1 MSARQFRVWPSLP
14 PDLYLRRRSP
24 YRPFPLDRPE
34 CRLYSRARHALW
46 AGCAAI
52 GLRPGDEV
60 LAPAYHHGS
69 EIEVLVRAGLRV
81 RFFDV
86 DDTLEPDPDVLERS
100 LTPAVR
106 ALYLIHYLGL
116 PQDAARWRT
125 WCDERGLMLVEDA
138 AQAWLSHR
146 SGNPVG
152 SYGHLAIFCLYKTV
166 GIPDGAASISR
177 TPPDAPR
184 ARSKL
189 GFYGVAK
196 RHGAWLCQRGGVA
209 TWALDP
215 LSASSKSIGSS
226 AGSVDAEFE
235 LGDPRSPPSAAS
247 RWLLPRVLDATI
259 ADRRRRNYGLLLDS
273 LGDLVPAPFTL
284 LPSGASPFAF
294 PIGTTDAAGLVT
306 RLDERGVKGLLL
318 WRDPH
323 PSLDVD
329 AFPVATRLRASVV
342 ALPVH
347 QELTPADARRIAAA
361 VRSVSL
367 P

>member
-138 AQAWLSHR
+138 AQA
-146 SGNPVG
+146 
-152 SYGHLAIFCLYKTV
+152 
-166 GIPDGAASISR
+166 
-177 TPPDAPR
+177 
-184 ARSKL
+184 
-189 GFYGVAK
+189 
-196 RHGAWLCQRGGVA
+196 
-209 TWALDP
+209 
-215 LSASSKSIGSS
+215 
-226 AGSVDAEFE
+226 
-235 LGDPRSPPSAAS
+235 
-247 RWLLPRVLDATI
+247 
-259 ADRRRRNYGLLLDS
+259 
-273 LGDLVPAPFTL
+273 
-284 LPSGASPFAF
+284 
-294 PIGTTDAAGLVT
+294 
-306 RLDERGVKGLLL
+306 
-318 WRDPH
+318 
-323 PSLDVD
+323 
-329 AFPVATRLRASVV
+329 
-342 ALPVH
+342 
-347 QELTPADARRIAAA
+347 
-361 VRSVSL
+361 
-367 P
+367 